1 MKRRDERPTRRGFE
15 LTRTPFET
23 KRRDSSS
30 LLAAREQG
38 RVEAS
43 FLLLLLALS
52 SSLALAGRVLR
63 LLPLSSPVRFEA
75 GRTLREF
82 REEFVRVLLPRGGL
96 EFCNSFPEVL
106 NLEGR
111 VLLAVLREGERGGQL
126 ACS

>member
-38 RVEAS
+38 RGEAS

-52 SSLALAGRVLR
+52 SSLALAGRVLH
-63 LLPLSSPVRFEA
+63 LLLLSSPFDSKQEELSGSSEKSSFES
-75 GRTLREF
+75 
-82 REEFVRVLLPRGGL
+82 
-96 EFCNSFPEVL
+96 SFPG
-106 NLEGR
+106 EGWSSAT
-111 VLLAVLREGERGGQL
+111 LSLK
-126 ACS
+126 S